1 NWRATA
7 GLYGDHLGT
16 CPCLDPSQLLHFL
29 ERFPHPDQPDSTAGG
44 IENRVRQTPAHLFR
58 DFVPHGFL
66 AFDAKWLLE
75 SRNVKP
81 TLLVLALCD
90 HSSAIADQSI
100 DQR

>member
-16 CPCLDPSQLLHFL
+16 LPCLDPSQLFHFL

-44 IENRVRQTPAHLFR
+44 IENRVRQAPTHLLGQL
-58 DFVPHGFL
+58 VAHGFL
-66 AFDAKWLLE
+66 ALDAKGLLE

-81 TLLVLALCD
+81 TLLVLALGD